1 MDDRRIVELYWQRSE
16 AAIAETQTKYG
27 KYCHYIAYNI
37 LSDDG
42 DAEECVNDTY
52 LKAWD
57 SMPPHKPTKLSTFLG
72 KITRNLALNRLEAQ
86 KAAKRGAGVVPIA
99 LDELIECI
107 TDNETSDP
115 TDEIALRGA
124 LNRFLRALPEETM
137 IVFLQ
142 RYWYFASVKEIAA
155 NRGISETN
163 VKVILH
169 RARGKLKSFL
179 EKEGIII

>member
-1 MDDRRIVELYWQRSE
+1 MDDERIVELFWQRSE
-16 AAIAETQTKYG
+16 TAIAETQSKYG

-37 LSDDG
+37 LSDNS

-52 LKAWD
+52 LKAWEAI
-57 SMPPHKPTKLSTFLG
+57 PPHKPTKLSTFLG
-72 KITRNLALNRLEAQ
+72 KITRHLALNRREVQ
-86 KAAKRGAGVVPIA
+86 TAAKRGAGAVPIA
-99 LDELIECI
+99 LDELAECI
-107 TDNETSDP
+107 ADTEAGDP

-124 LNRFLRALPEETM
+124 LNRFLRALPEETV

-155 NRGISETN
+155 NRGMSESN

-169 RARGKLKSFL
+169 RARGKLKTFL

>member
-1 MDDRRIVELYWQRSE
+1 MEDRRIVELYWQRSE

-99 LDELIECI
+99 LDELTECI

>member
-16 AAIAETQTKYG
+16 TAIAETQIKYG

-37 LSDDG
+37 LSDDS

-52 LKAWD
+52 LKAWE

-72 KITRNLALNRLEAQ
+72 KITRHLALNRREAQ
-86 KAAKRGAGVVPIA
+86 NAVKRGAGTVPVA
-99 LDELIECI
+99 LDELAECI
-107 TDNETSDP
+107 ADTETGDP

-142 RYWYFASVKEIAA
+142 RYWYFSSVREIAA

-163 VKVILH
+163 VKVMLH